1 MMNKSGTDCPVP
13 PLFPLAPAA
22 HQADALFG
30 FPVGEQKILHGE
42 RVDFRGLPVEDGGN
56 IGP

>member
-1 MMNKSGTDCPVP
+1 MNKSGTDCPVP
-13 PLFPLAPAA
+13 LLSRLTPAA
-22 HQADALFG
+22 HQANALFR

>member
-13 PLFPLAPAA
+13 PLFQLPPAA
-22 HQADALFG
+22 HQMNTLFR
-30 FPVGEQKILHGE
+30 FPVGQQKILHGE
-42 RVDFRGLPVEDGGN
+42 RVDFRRLPVEDGGD